1 MFHSHNATCIFP
13 QFELQLIL
21 ASVAPPPPALPLQ
34 TQATVSSRCAECDER
49 NGTAS
54 ANPQSL
60 ACSGDVEGAQLV
72 FCLFFHEQFV
82 MRAFHLQ
89 MASTVVLRTLQHLR
103 GAPALRALA
112 LRLATAVWRR
122 QVRCFPHLQQLLRAG
137 HTRDVSLTSGVDEVA
152 LAKMA
157 TICDVCEFE

>member
-1 MFHSHNATCIFP
+1 MTRGFYLCFHIK
-13 QFELQLIL
+13 
-21 ASVAPPPPALPLQ
+21 
-34 TQATVSSRCAECDER
+34 
-49 NGTAS
+49 
-54 ANPQSL
+54 
-60 ACSGDVEGAQLV
+60 
-72 FCLFFHEQFV
+72 QFV
-82 MRAFHLQ
+82 TCTFHLQ

-122 QVRCFPHLQQLLRAG
+122 QVRCFPHLQQLLRAS